1 MRRRRGGRQANEQEN
16 HQGQSH
22 QEMGWSRAST
32 RAPPR
37 TLRLL
42 QSRRCRPCWLSSS
55 REQVELCRVGGK
67 GRRRRERVL
76 RMMIMMR
83 RTGLL
88 VKTRPTKASS
98 TKTRQHSGAHTLREC
113 THALRGHKDGGRIQK
128 QANIVSSR
136 RHHRCLKEATLRR
149 CSRGGSSMRTRMK
162 KATNLHTF
170 GN

>member
-1 MRRRRGGRQANEQEN
+1 MTLGPRRIALGSSRTRKWGGAGPN
-16 HQGQSH
+16 HTGTTTYLSACC
-22 QEMGWSRAST
+22 S
-32 RAPPR
+32 
-37 TLRLL
+37 
-42 QSRRCRPCWLSSS
+42 SRRCRPCWLSSS
-55 REQVELCRVGGK
+55 REQVELLFVWAGRC
-67 GRRRRERVL
+67 RRRRERVL